1 MKLNQHYFLQQKVT
15 VCGRE
20 CLHIEHNFVTFPFLK
35 IIYLTVCSRY
45 TLSNTFI
52 DIAQYITFIYQH
64 CQQYYNDTHSIQLGE
79 VGVTQ
84 LYGNDPDM
92 AKIEPQQHLQTS
104 PLSLI

>member
-1 MKLNQHYFLQQKVT
+1 MA
-15 VCGRE
+15 R
-20 CLHIEHNFVTFPFLK
+20 
-35 IIYLTVCSRY
+35 
-45 TLSNTFI
+45 
-52 DIAQYITFIYQH
+52 YITFIYQH